1 MKKIITAAV
10 TVLAAASMAL
20 TASAAKP
27 VGKVTTPEVSGIT
40 VDGKISAGEYD
51 GAAKITLDGKN
62 LKAGIIGETIAEGF
76 SADVYF
82 GWDANYLYV
91 AYDVTDGTKCYFT
104 EYTWN
109 GGDNIQLL
117 LDVGKKLN
125 GRENIL
131 DMNKGTLNGARRG
144 ILMSSAPQLKADG
157 TPGAALYLHQCVE
170 NESVIQDPVNYPY
183 AASLTDK
190 GWQFEEAIP
199 WALLLQDMKDKTG
212 EDIPAPAKGSI
223 VTALFIYNDYNA
235 NRELAGLYGS
245 MADMNS
251 FDWAPEQH
259 GIELV
264 LAGKKGEEPTPPE
277 TGDGIIAVTAVLL
290 ATAAAA
296 VVLRRRTGDE

>member
-10 TVLAAASMAL
+10 AVLAVAAMVL
-20 TASAAKP
+20 TASAAAP
-27 VGKVTTPEVSGIT
+27 VGRISAPEVSGIT
-40 VDGKISAGEYD
+40 VDGKISTDEYN
-51 GAAKITLDGKN
+51 GAAKITLDEKN
-62 LKAGIIGETIAEGF
+62 LKAGVVGEKIAEGF

-82 GWDANYLYV
+82 GWDAKYLYV
-91 AYDVTDGTKCYFT
+91 AYDITDGTKCYFT

-109 GGDNIQLL
+109 GGDNVQLL

-157 TPGAALYLHQCVE
+157 APGAALYCHQCVE

-183 AASLTDK
+183 AASVTDK

-199 WALLLQDMKDKTG
+199 WTLLLQDMKDKTG
-212 EDIPAPAKGSI
+212 EDIPAPAKGSV
-223 VTALFIYNDYNA
+223 VTVLFIYNDYNA

-245 MADMNS
+245 MADMSS
-251 FDWAPEQH
+251 FDWIPEQH

-264 LAGKKGEEPTPPE
+264 LAGKKGEEPMPPE
-277 TGDGIIAVTAVLL
+277 TGDGILAVTAVLL
-290 ATAAAA
+290 VSAAAA